1 MNFEEYSESL
11 ATLKDIFE
19 NTVLNKMLYL
29 FSINSMGFIVLGSVL
44 EDQGRDESRVLNLYV
59 DTTLFP

>member
-29 FSINSMGFIVLGSVL
+29 FSINFIGFIVL

>member
-1 MNFEEYSESL
+1 MSFEEYSESL

-29 FSINSMGFIVLGSVL
+29 FSINFIGFIVL
-44 EDQGRDESRVLNLYV
+44 EDQGRDESQVLNLYV